1 VGKNNWSNNVEFIGN
16 LADPAS
22 GGLAGTVRGSYTCP
36 TDTYTGGTSEEL
48 SHDLDSVTV
57 RSAGSIWR
65 LLVFA
70 IHDMGAERWIQLSAI
85 GVETY
90 DLVLHAKGPV
100 PIDRFITSIEAWI
113 ADPTLTDRLIHV
125 S

>member
-1 VGKNNWSNNVEFIGN
+1 VAKNNWSNNVEFISN
-16 LADPAS
+16 FADQAS
-22 GGLAGTVRGSYTCP
+22 GGMVGTVRGCYTH
-36 TDTYTGGTSEEL
+36 TEAYTACNSEDL
-48 SHDLDSVTV
+48 SHELDGVMV
-57 RSAGSIWR
+57 RSGGSIWR

-90 DLVLHAKGPV
+90 DLVLHAKEPV
-100 PIDRFITSIEAWI
+100 PIERFIASIEAWI
-113 ADPTLTDRLIHV
+113 AAPALTDRLIHV

>member
-16 LADPAS
+16 FSDQAS
-22 GGLAGTVRGSYTCP
+22 GGVVGSVRGSYT
-36 TDTYTGGTSEEL
+36 DLRNFYAGGNSEDLSREL
-48 SHDLDSVTV
+48 DGVMV
-57 RSAGSIWR
+57 RSGGSLWR

-90 DLVLHAKGPV
+90 DLVLHAKEPV
-100 PIDRFITSIEAWI
+100 PTDRLIASIEAWI
-113 ADPTLTDRLIHV
+113 AAPALTDRLIHV